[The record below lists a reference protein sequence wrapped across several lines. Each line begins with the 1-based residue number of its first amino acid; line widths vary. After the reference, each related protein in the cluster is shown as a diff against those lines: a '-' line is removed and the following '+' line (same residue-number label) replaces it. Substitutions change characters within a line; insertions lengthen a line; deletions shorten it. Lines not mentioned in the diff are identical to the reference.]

1 MKTRIAAGTDGTRGE
16 NVKGQTSHRPR
27 WGRALF
33 VSASAALLTLTVG
46 CAPGAGVTQ
55 SSAPATPKSSVNT
68 DPASMGNITLTVWDQ
83 EVRGGQND
91 EIEALNAQFQAKYP
105 NIKIDRHAQ
114 SFDDLQKTGRLVLTG
129 PDAPDVI
136 EANNSR
142 SQMGSFVTAGQL
154 VNLDPY
160 AAAYGWRDRFPESVL
175 KLSSYSPDGKT
186 FGAGSLFGLPQV
198 GEVVGFYYNKT
209 KLAKLNLE
217 VPKTWADLEQQ
228 LPKIKA
234 AGETP
239 IVLGNLEKWPAI
251 HVFGPIQGAHTPAD
265 EITNLALGNPGG
277 DWTDAT
283 NIAAATQLQDWVKA
297 GYFNSDV
304 NGAAYDDV
312 VAKFS
317 KGTGVYFLGG
327 SWNTATLDPA
337 MKDTVGFF
345 PPPPTDASAGPATTG
360 GTSLPFAVTSA
371 SKNPDAAA
379 AYINFLTSDDAMKV
393 IADKGNLPV
402 LHASELAPASGVG
415 KDVYAAYEL
424 VTTKGHLLPYL
435 DYATPTFSDTLGAAL
450 QDLIAA
456 KKTPQ
461 EFGAALQK
469 DYGNFIK
476 G

>member
-1 MKTRIAAGTDGTRGE
+1 MNGPRTRTPNRTRLLLAGAG
-16 NVKGQTSHRPR
+16 
-27 WGRALF
+27 
-33 VSASAALLTLTVG
+33 AALLALSAG
-46 CAPGAGVTQ
+46 CAPGVGTTTETT
-55 SSAPATPKSSVNT
+55 APASPRASVNT
-68 DPASMGNITLTVWDQ
+68 DPAAMGEITLTIWDQ

-91 EIEALNAQFQAKYP
+91 EIEELNRQFQAKYP
-105 NIKIDRHAQ
+105 NITLDRHAQ

-136 EANNSR
+136 QANNSR
-142 SQMGSFVTAGQL
+142 SQMGAFVTAGQL
-154 VNLDPY
+154 VSLDPY
-160 AAAYGWRDRFPESVL
+160 AEAYGWKDRYPESVL
-175 KLSSYSPDGKT
+175 KLSSYSSDGKT
-186 FGAGSLFGLPQV
+186 FGSGSLYGLPQV
-198 GEVVGFYYNKT
+198 GEVVGFYYNK
-209 KLAKLNLE
+209 AKLTELGLA
-217 VPKTWADLEQQ
+217 VPKTWSELESQ
-228 LPKIKA
+228 LKTIKD

-239 IVLGNLEKWPAI
+239 LVLGNVEKWPAI
-251 HVFGPIQGAHTPAD
+251 HVFGPVQGAHTPAE
-265 EITNLALGNPGG
+265 EITNLALGNAGG
-277 DWTDAT
+277 DWTSAT
-283 NIAAATQLQDWVKA
+283 NVAAAEQVQDWVKA
-297 GYFNSDV
+297 GYLNSDV

-312 VAKFS
+312 VAKFGS
-317 KGTGVYFLGG
+317 GTGVYFLGG
-327 SWNTATLDPA
+327 SWNTPTLDA
-337 MKDTVGFF
+337 ALSDDVGFF
-345 PPPPTDASAGPATTG
+345 APPPKDASAGPATTG

-379 AYINFLTSDDAMKV
+379 AYIDFITTDDAMKV

-424 VTTKGHLLPYL
+424 VTTKGSLLPYL

-469 DYGNFIK
+469 DYGDFTK

>member
-1 MKTRIAAGTDGTRGE
+1 MTEPTIRR
-16 NVKGQTSHRPR
+16 R
-27 WGRALF
+27 WGRTLAGGACAAVLAL
-33 VSASAALLTLTVG
+33 TG
-46 CAPGAGVTQ
+46 CAPGAGSNTVT
-55 SSAPATPKSSVNT
+55 APATPRASVNI
-68 DPASMGNITLTVWDQ
+68 DPATMGDVTLTVWDQ

-91 EIEALNAQFQAKYP
+91 EIEELNRQFMAKYP
-105 NIKIDRHAQ
+105 NIKLDRHAQ

-136 EANNSR
+136 QANNSR
-142 SQMGSFVTAGQL
+142 SQMGAFVTAGQL
-154 VNLDPY
+154 ASLDAY
-160 AAAYGWRDRFPESVL
+160 AAAYGWTDRFPASVL
-175 KLSSYSPDGKT
+175 KLSSYSTDGKQ
-186 FGAGSLFGLPQV
+186 FGSGSLFGLPQV
-198 GEVVGFYYNKT
+198 GEIVGFYANEA
-209 KLAKLNLE
+209 KLAKLGLT
-217 VPKTWADLEQQ
+217 VPTTWAELQAQ

-277 DWTDAT
+277 DWTNTT
-283 NIAAATQLQDWVKA
+283 NVAAATELQDWAKA
-297 GYFNSDV
+297 GYLNSDA

-327 SWNTATLDPA
+327 SWNTATLEPV
-337 MKDTVGFF
+337 MKDEVGFF
-345 PPPPTDASAGPATTG
+345 APPPVDAAAGPATTG

-379 AYINFLTSDDAMKV
+379 AYINFITTDEAMKV
-393 IADKGNLPV
+393 IAEKGNLPV
-402 LHASELAPASGVG
+402 LNATALAPASGVG
-415 KDVYAAYEL
+415 RDVYAAYEL
-424 VTTKGHLLPYL
+424 VTTKGRLLPYL

-456 KKTPQ
+456 KKTPA
-461 EFGAALQK
+461 EFGATLQK
-469 DYGNFIK
+469 DYGDFIK

>member
-1 MKTRIAAGTDGTRGE
+1 MTELTTTR
-16 NVKGQTSHRPR
+16 R
-27 WGRALF
+27 WARAL
-33 VSASAALLTLTVG
+33 AGGACAALLALAG
-46 CAPGAGVTQ
+46 CAPGAGSNTGT
-55 SSAPATPKSSVNT
+55 APATPRASVNT
-68 DPASMGNITLTVWDQ
+68 DAATMGDITLTVWDQ

-91 EIEALNAQFQAKYP
+91 EIEELNRQFMAKYP
-105 NIKIDRHAQ
+105 NIKLDRHAQ

-142 SQMGSFVTAGQL
+142 SQMGAFVTAGQL
-154 VNLDPY
+154 VSLDPY
-160 AAAYGWRDRFPESVL
+160 AAAYGWTDRFPASVL
-175 KLSSYSPDGKT
+175 KLSSYSTDGRT
-186 FGAGSLFGLPQV
+186 FGSGSLFGLPQV
-198 GEVVGFYYNKT
+198 GEIVGFYANKAKLT
-209 KLAKLNLE
+209 KLGLA
-217 VPKTWADLEQQ
+217 VPATWAELQDQ

-239 IVLGNLEKWPAI
+239 IVLGNLAKWPAI
-251 HVFGPIQGAHTPAD
+251 HVFGPIQGAHTPAE

-277 DWTDAT
+277 DWTNAT
-283 NIAAATQLQDWVKA
+283 NIAAATELQDWATA
-297 GYFNSDV
+297 GYLNSDA
-304 NGAAYDDV
+304 NGADYDDV

-327 SWNTATLDPA
+327 SWNTATLEPVMSD
-337 MKDTVGFF
+337 DVGFF
-345 PPPPTDASAGPATTG
+345 APPPVNAADAPATTG

-379 AYINFLTSDDAMKV
+379 AYINFITSDEAMKV
-393 IADKGNLPV
+393 IAEKGNLPV
-402 LHASELAPASGVG
+402 LHATELAPASGVG
-415 KDVYAAYEL
+415 REVYAAYEL

-456 KKTPQ
+456 KKSPA
-461 EFGAALQK
+461 EFGATLQK
-469 DYGNFIK
+469 DYGDFIK

>member
-1 MKTRIAAGTDGTRGE
+1 MSAQRTRRG
-16 NVKGQTSHRPR
+16 
-27 WGRALF
+27 WGRALIGGGGA
-33 VSASAALLTLTVG
+33 VLLALAAG
-46 CAPGAGVTQ
+46 CAPGAGTVQ
-55 SSAPATPKSSVNT
+55 SSAPSTPRTSVNT
-68 DPASMGNITLTVWDQ
+68 DPASMGEITLTIWDQ

-91 EIEALNAQFQAKYP
+91 EIEALNKQFQEKYP
-105 NIKIDRHAQ
+105 NIKLDRHAQ

-142 SQMGSFVTAGQL
+142 SQMGAFVTAGQL

-160 AAAYGWRDRFPESVL
+160 AEAYGWKDRFPESVL

-186 FGAGSLFGLPQV
+186 FGSGSLFGLPQV
-198 GEVVGFYYNKT
+198 GEVVGFYYNKA
-209 KLAKLNLE
+209 KLAQLNLT
-217 VPKTWADLEQQ
+217 VPKTWAELEGQ
-228 LPKIKA
+228 LKTIKD

-239 IVLGNLEKWPAI
+239 LVLGNLEKWPAI
-251 HVFGPIQGAHTPAD
+251 HVFGPVQGAHTPAD
-265 EITNLALGNPGG
+265 EIANLALGNPGG
-277 DWTDAT
+277 DWTDA
-283 NIAAATQLQDWVKA
+283 NNVAAAQQVQDWVKA
-297 GYFNSDV
+297 GYLNSDV
-304 NGAAYDDV
+304 NGAAYDDI
-312 VAKFS
+312 VAKFG

-327 SWNTATLDPA
+327 SWNTPTLQEALGDDA
-337 MKDTVGFF
+337 GFF
-345 PPPPTDASAGPATTG
+345 APPPVDASAGPATTG

-379 AYINFLTSDDAMKV
+379 AYINFITSDDAMQV
-393 IADKGNLPV
+393 IAEKGNLPV
-402 LHASELAPASGVG
+402 LHAAELAPASGVG
-415 KDVYAAYEL
+415 KEVYAAYEE

-461 EFGAALQK
+461 EFAAALQK
-469 DYGNFIK
+469 DYGDFIK

>member
-1 MKTRIAAGTDGTRGE
+1 MRQRSRT
-16 NVKGQTSHRPR
+16 
-27 WGRALF
+27 GRVLIGGL
-33 VSASAALLTLTVG
+33 SAAALLLTFG
-46 CAPGAGVTQ
+46 CAPGTGT
-55 SSAPATPKSSVNT
+55 APTTPAATPTAGVNT
-68 DPASMGNITLTVWDQ
+68 DPATMGELTLTVWDQ

-91 EIEALNAQFQAKYP
+91 EIEALNAQFMAKYP
-105 NIKIDRHAQ
+105 NITIDRHAQ
-114 SFDDLQKTGRLVLTG
+114 SFDDLQATGRLVLTG

-142 SQMGSFVTAGQL
+142 SQMGAFVTAGQL
-154 VNLDPY
+154 VPLDPW
-160 AAAYGWRDRFPESVL
+160 AEAYGWTDRFPASVL
-175 KLSSYSPDGKT
+175 SLSSYSTDGKT
-186 FGAGSLFGLPQV
+186 FGSGSLFGLPQV
-198 GEVVGFYYNKT
+198 GEIVGFYYNKA
-209 KLAKLNLE
+209 KLAKLNLT
-217 VPKTWADLEQQ
+217 VPTTWAELEQQ

-277 DWTDAT
+277 DWTNAT
-283 NIAAATQLQDWVKA
+283 NTATATQLQDWVKN
-297 GYFNSDV
+297 GYFNKDV

-312 VAKFS
+312 VAKFG

-327 SWNTATLDPA
+327 SWNTPTLDEA
-337 MKDTVGFF
+337 LKADAGFF
-345 PPPPTDASAGPATTG
+345 APPPVNASDGPATTG
-360 GTSLPFAVTSA
+360 GTSLPFAVTAA
-371 SKNPDAAA
+371 SKHPDAAA
-379 AYINFLTSDDAMKV
+379 AYINFITSDDAMKV
-393 IADKGNLPV
+393 IAEKGNLPV

-415 KDVYAAYEL
+415 REVYAAYEL

-456 KKTPQ
+456 KKSPQ
-461 EFGAALQK
+461 EFGATLQK
-469 DYGNFIK
+469 DYGDFIK

>member
-1 MKTRIAAGTDGTRGE
+1 MKRLVTPRTNRGRIVLAGAGVVLVTLAA
-16 NVKGQTSHRPR
+16 
-27 WGRALF
+27 
-33 VSASAALLTLTVG
+33 G
-46 CAPGAGVTQ
+46 CAPGAGTTQ
-55 SSAPATPKSSVNT
+55 SSAPAKPAASVNT
-68 DPASMGNITLTVWDQ
+68 DPASMGQLTLTVWDQ

-91 EIEALNAQFQAKYP
+91 EIEELNKQFQAKYP
-105 NIKIDRHAQ
+105 NITIDRHAQ
-114 SFDDLQKTGRLVLTG
+114 SFEDLQKTGRLVLTG

-154 VNLDPY
+154 TNLDPY
-160 AAAYGWRDRFPESVL
+160 AEAYGWRDRYPESVL
-175 KLSSYSPDGKT
+175 ALSSYSTDGKA
-186 FGAGSLFGLPQV
+186 FGSGSLFGLPQV
-198 GEVVGFYYNKT
+198 GEVVGFYYNKA
-209 KLAKLNLE
+209 KLAALGLQ
-217 VPKTWADLEQQ
+217 VPTTWAELEAQ

-239 IVLGNLEKWPAI
+239 LMLGNLEKWPAI
-251 HVFGPIQGAHTPAD
+251 HVFGPIQGAHTPAE

-283 NIAAATQLQDWVKA
+283 NLAAATQLQDWVKA
-297 GYFNSDV
+297 GYLNSDV
-304 NGAAYDDV
+304 NGAAYDDIV
-312 VAKFS
+312 TKFG

-327 SWNTATLDPA
+327 SWNTPPIEAALGDNA
-337 MKDTVGFF
+337 GFF
-345 PPPPTDASAGPATTG
+345 APPPADASAGPATTG

-379 AYINFLTSDDAMKV
+379 AYIDFITSDEAMKV
-393 IADKGNLPV
+393 IAAKGNLPV
-402 LHASELAPASGVG
+402 LHSTELAPSSGVG
-415 KDVYAAYEL
+415 KDVYGAYEL

-456 KKTPQ
+456 KKTPEQ
-461 EFGAALQK
+461 FVATLQK
-469 DYGNFIK
+469 DYGDFIK